1 MRIPAAAAP
10 SGASFSTSP
19 GLLLPGLLL
28 PGLLFPR
35 PRLSLPQA
43 FSPKSNT
50 PITPPLM
57 KLDDPQYEELIRARY
72 NRACIGLFLAGLAA
86 LLVSWRL
93 DVAEMMGSA
102 VFVLLIGVVL
112 LYILLVLCARHR
124 YLEAQEQALRDG
136 EAPPAQ
142 YLPASRLPSSHM
154 PESLRPGAVRLP
166 APPPAPAMPR
176 PVRF

>member
-1 MRIPAAAAP
+1 
-10 SGASFSTSP
+10 
-19 GLLLPGLLL
+19 
-28 PGLLFPR
+28 
-35 PRLSLPQA
+35 
-43 FSPKSNT
+43 
-50 PITPPLM
+50 M

-102 VFVLLIGVVL
+102 VFVLLILYRMSKPWIHHRFFPWTPEEKVSFWMLLIGVVL

-176 PVRF
+176 SVRF